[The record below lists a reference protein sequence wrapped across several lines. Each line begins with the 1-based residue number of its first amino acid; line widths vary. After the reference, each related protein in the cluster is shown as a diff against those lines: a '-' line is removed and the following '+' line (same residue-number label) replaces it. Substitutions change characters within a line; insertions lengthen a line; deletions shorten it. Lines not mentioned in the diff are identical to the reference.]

1 MGKRNRLVVGLDIGM
16 TKVCGVVGEVTPEG
30 GLEVIGIGQ
39 RPSKGLRKGL
49 IVDADGAR
57 DAIIAALEDAE
68 VMGGVRIESAYVGI
82 SGSQAEG
89 VTSEGSV
96 EIRSREVTPRDVQHA
111 LEAARTLLSP
121 GDHSVLHVI
130 PQAFAL
136 DGEEGVANPIGMA
149 GARLG
154 VRARLITA
162 GNAVLENLRQV
173 LDLARVEVQEVVA
186 QQLASAEAVLTQ
198 EEKEAGVAL
207 IDIGGGTSH
216 IVVYRQG
223 SPQHVCSVAVGGHH
237 VTHDLSVG
245 LRTPIAEAE
254 RLKKRYGCALLSMVN
269 VEDLVEVPSV
279 GVNEM
284 RAFPRKFLAEII
296 EPRVEEIFAL
306 ALHQIQRS
314 GLSPALSAGV
324 VITGGASAMP
334 GMAQAAEGVF
344 ELPARV
350 GVPLNIVGL
359 TDLVSHPMFATVVG
373 LAQYGRH
380 RLLEADA
387 AYAPSFAVGRLFQRM
402 AAWLH
407 ELF

>member
-1 MGKRNRLVVGLDIGM
+1 
-16 TKVCGVVGEVTPEG
+16 
-30 GLEVIGIGQ
+30 VIGIGQ
-39 RPSKGLRKGL
+39 RPSKGLRKGV
-49 IVDADGAR
+49 IVDANGAR
-57 DAIIAALEDAE
+57 DAIMAALEDAE
-68 VMGGVRIESAYVGI
+68 VMAGVRIESAYVGI
-82 SGSQAEG
+82 SGSQAEE

-96 EIRSREVTPRDVQHA
+96 EIRSREVTPRDVQIA
-111 LEAARTLLSP
+111 LDAARALLSQ
-121 GDHSVLHVI
+121 DDRTVLHVI
-130 PQAFAL
+130 PQAFTL
-136 DGEEGVANPIGMA
+136 DGEEGVSNPIGMV
-149 GARLG
+149 GGKLG

-162 GNAVLENLRQV
+162 GSAVLESLRQV

-186 QQLASAEAVLTQ
+186 QQLASAEAVLTE

-207 IDIGGGTSH
+207 IDIGGGTSD

-223 SPQHVCSVAVGGHH
+223 SPQHLCSVAVGGHH

-254 RLKKRYGCALLSMVN
+254 RIKKRYGCALLSMVN
-269 VEDLVEVPSV
+269 VEDLVEVPSI
-279 GVNEM
+279 GMNEA

-314 GLSPALSAGV
+314 GLFPALSAGIV
-324 VITGGASAMP
+324 LTGGASAMP

-344 ELPARV
+344 ELPVRL
-350 GVPLNIVGL
+350 GVPLNIAGL
-359 TDLVSHPMFATVVG
+359 TDLVGHPMFATVVG
-373 LAQYGRH
+373 LAQYGRE

-387 AYAPSFAVGRLFQRM
+387 AHGPSFGLDRLFHRM
-402 AAWLH
+402 SAWLH